1 MSVSGLGSQGKGR
14 SYKELSARKTVAEN
28 QDLLTRAMEEEAG
41 LQTPGSHWI
50 PVKSRKTR
58 QSRPARWPGC
68 VRQLSLLTFKQRRRQ
83 TPSEG

>member
-28 QDLLTRAMEEEAG
+28 RDLPTRAMGEEAG
-41 LQTPGSHWI
+41 LQTPGSRRV
-50 PVKSRKTR
+50 PVKSKKTR
-58 QSRPARWPGC
+58 QSRLVRLPGC